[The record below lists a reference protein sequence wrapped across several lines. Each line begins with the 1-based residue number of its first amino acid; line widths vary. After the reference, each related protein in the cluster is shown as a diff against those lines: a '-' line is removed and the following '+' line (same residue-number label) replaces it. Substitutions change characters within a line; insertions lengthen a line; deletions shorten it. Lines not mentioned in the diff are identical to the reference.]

1 MPETAIAV
9 SDASFSTMI
18 ERLATNKDVDVEKLE
33 RMLAMQE
40 RILAKQGEM
49 AFNEAMKQCQE
60 EMPSILRNKDNSQT
74 NSRYADLE
82 AVNNAIVPVYTKHGF
97 SLSFGTADCSVA
109 GHYRMTCLVSHTGGH
124 SRPYQ
129 ADIPIDAAGIKG
141 AANKTGTHAFGS
153 TMSYGRRYV
162 TLMIFNLTL
171 TNEDNDGQRKR
182 GITPTSGAWEG
193 IDMETRQALEGI
205 ATEVATRLATDAAD
219 AAKYLVDQQLPAEE
233 KVALWTL
240 LDSKQRSALKKA
252 MAAAPAPEP
261 AA

>member
-1 MPETAIAV
+1 MTENAIAV
-9 SDASFSTMI
+9 SNDSFSTMI

-49 AFNEAMKQCQE
+49 AFNEAMRACQDQ
-60 EMPSILRNKDNSQT
+60 MPAILRNRENAQT

-97 SLSFGTADCSVA
+97 SLSFGTADCPVPL
-109 GHYRMTCLVSHTGGH
+109 HYRVTCLVSHTGGH

-141 AANKTGTHAFGS
+141 TANKTGTHAFGS

-171 TNEDNDGQRKR
+171 TNEDNDAQRQR
-182 GITPTSGAWEG
+182 QGSATPTTGAWDG
-193 IDMETRQALEGI
+193 ISMDTRHALEGI
-205 ATEVATRLATDAAD
+205 ADEVIERLKAGDDAG
-219 AAKYLVDQQLPAEE
+219 AAKHLADQQLPAEE

-240 LDSKQRSALKKA
+240 LDSKQRSAIKRA
-252 MAAAPAPEP
+252 MAAPTSA
-261 AA
+261 

>member
-1 MPETAIAV
+1 
-9 SDASFSTMI
+9 MI
-18 ERLATNKDVDVEKLE
+18 ERLAANKDVDVEKLE

-49 AFNEAMKQCQE
+49 AFNEAMKTCQE
-60 EMPSILRNKDNSQT
+60 EMPAILRNKENQQT

-82 AVNNAIVPVYTKHGF
+82 AVNNAIVPIYTKHGF
-97 SLSFGTADCSVA
+97 SLSFGTADCPVTA
-109 GHYRMTCLVSHTGGH
+109 HYRITCLVSHTGGH

-141 AANKTGTHAFGS
+141 TANKTGTHAFGS

-171 TNEDNDGQRKR
+171 TNEDNDGQRKAGR
-182 GITPTSGAWEG
+182 GITPTSGAWDG
-193 IDMETRQALEGI
+193 IDMDTRLALEGI
-205 ATEVATRLATDAAD
+205 AGEVVLRINHGDVAA
-219 AAKYLVDQQLPAEE
+219 AAKYLLDQDLPPEE

-252 MAAAPAPEP
+252 MAATPAQTD
-261 AA
+261 A